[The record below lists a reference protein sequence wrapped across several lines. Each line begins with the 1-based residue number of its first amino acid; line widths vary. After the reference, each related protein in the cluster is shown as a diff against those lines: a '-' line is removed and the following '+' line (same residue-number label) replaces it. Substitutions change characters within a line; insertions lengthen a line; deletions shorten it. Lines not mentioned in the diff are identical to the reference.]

1 MVTTPIVGFQ
11 QTLAELGLG
20 EGWQWDKGSWWYV
33 PQDRIDVRA
42 TTARMREL
50 EARFVAITATEQPDK
65 EIRLDYQWDFEGRL
79 LSFVAFTEGG
89 KIATIVD
96 LSPAAD
102 WVEREIHEYFAVE
115 FVGRESTKPLMTRPG
130 DAIGINLRKEKEA
143 AQ

>member
-1 MVTTPIVGFQ
+1 MATTLMVGFQ
-11 QTLAELGLG
+11 HVLEELGLG

-33 PQDRIDVRA
+33 PEDGLDVRA

-50 EARFVAITATEQPDK
+50 KARFVAITATEQPDK
-65 EIRLDYQWDFEGRL
+65 EIRLDYQWDFEGWL
-79 LSFVAFTEGG
+79 LSFVAFTEGS
-89 KIATIVD
+89 KIPTVAD

-115 FVGRESTKPLMTRPG
+115 FTGRESTKPLMTRPG
-130 DAIGINLRKEKEA
+130 DSIGINLRREKEA